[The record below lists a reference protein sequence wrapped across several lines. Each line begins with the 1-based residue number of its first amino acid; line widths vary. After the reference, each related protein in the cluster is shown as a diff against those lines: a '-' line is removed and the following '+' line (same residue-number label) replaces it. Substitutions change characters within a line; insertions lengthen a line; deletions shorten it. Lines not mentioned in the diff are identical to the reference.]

1 LAYSQVISEWSM
13 QSDKPTLL
21 LLEVVF
27 CLFKLLIKLPNF
39 TPKSADLGNQLNV
52 VFHDVQML
60 FLVNLSFFLKTLLQG
75 SHRVVQVLLL
85 VLILLLDVCVDF
97 HVFHRL
103 VLNILEETI
112 LGCKLQLFVIVNV
125 VHNEVNCVFESLNVG
140 LIFSDFISALLDDNL
155 HLLLSST
162 KIINDKTK
170 TSISGV
176 VFL

>member
-1 LAYSQVISEWSM
+1 MAYSQVISEWSM

-85 VLILLLDVCVDF
+85 VLILLLDVCAFLHQQASNLLAYGAGLMRLELHAQDLARQLG
-97 HVFHRL
+97 HV
-103 VLNILEETI
+103 V
-112 LGCKLQLFVIVNV
+112 Q
-125 VHNEVNCVFESLNVG
+125 
-140 LIFSDFISALLDDNL
+140 
-155 HLLLSST
+155 
-162 KIINDKTK
+162 
-170 TSISGV
+170 
-176 VFL
+176 